1 MMKLSDGTCAKIVN
15 GEKPVTIFA
24 KTLHQNSFCNMSEVL
39 QNGVNKKLGHFGTCD
54 GSF

>member
-24 KTLHQNSFCNMSEVL
+24 KTLHQNSLRNMSEAL
-39 QNGVNKKLGHFGTCD
+39 QNGMNEKLGYFRTCN